1 MNNKSHKISLFM
13 IVHFLTI
20 FSVGQKSF
28 GDRSEKEGEQAF
40 NFYYG
45 RFQFEDDSPA
55 IVAPVPWRSAY
66 TYVTVIPRPKNY
78 RYHLTTGLERK
89 KGRFQLYLSDELL
102 QMLRS
107 GKHQI
112 ALYCPL
118 HDSEGGRCYRL
129 AGTFPPDLLV
139 RERNQAK
146 AVYVK
151 RPLEATT
158 GKIIFSSQWSGH
170 GVYGRQLLK
179 RHKDKY
185 IAEAET
191 AADIFEWGI
200 PQNDLRCKLVCS
212 SREIS
217 KGDPLFFRFHIQ
229 NAGVNRCSLNL
240 HKFCTFSLKGKH
252 AGFCPLTVAP
262 YRLDPSSPVNKYVT
276 IQPGE
281 ILKLSLP
288 VVKLATYAFSDIDAH
303 VLDRTDNPGI
313 YRIQAM
319 YDEHR
324 SRNYPGRWEGKIA
337 SNEITLHVR
346 PRVTDVYEDQLTLN
360 QDIPLI
366 LHIGPQNNPY
376 IVQADSIRF
385 VTNNGKVSANLKISF
400 RTSPFFRWQTELD
413 LVGAGEEVL
422 SKQKISISNQGNAK
436 IIDRTIQL
444 PLESWTHISNAKTFR
459 LSLIV
464 TD

>member
-1 MNNKSHKISLFM
+1 M

-28 GDRSEKEGEQAF
+28 GDRSEQEGEQEF

-55 IVAPVPWRSAY
+55 IVAPIPWRSAS
-66 TYVTVIPRPKNY
+66 TYATVIPHPKNY

-89 KGRFQLYLSDELL
+89 QGRFQLYLSDELL

-118 HDSEGGRCYRL
+118 HDIEGGRCYRL
-129 AGTFPPDLLV
+129 VGIFPPDLLV
-139 RERNQAK
+139 RERSQAK
-146 AVYVK
+146 VEYVK
-151 RPLEATT
+151 RPLEVTT
-158 GKIIFSSQWSGH
+158 GKTIFCSQWTGY
-170 GVYGRQLLK
+170 GDYGRQLLE

-185 IAEAET
+185 IAEADKT
-191 AADIFEWGI
+191 ADIFEWGI

-229 NAGVNRCSLNL
+229 NAGVNSYSLN
-240 HKFCTFSLKGKH
+240 HKFWLTQFTFSLKGKYT
-252 AGFCPLTVAP
+252 GFCPLTVEP
-262 YRLDPSSPVNKYVT
+262 YWFDPSSPVNKYVT

-281 ILKLSLP
+281 ILQVSIP
-288 VVKLATYAFSDIDAH
+288 VVKLATYTFSDIDAH
-303 VLDRTDNPGI
+303 VLDSTDNPGI
-313 YRIQAM
+313 YRIQAT
-319 YDEHR
+319 YNEHR
-324 SRNYPGRWEGKIA
+324 SRNYPGWWEGKIA

-346 PRVTDVYEDQLTLN
+346 PRVKDVYEDQLSLN
-360 QDIPLI
+360 KDIPLI

-376 IVQADSIRF
+376 IIQSDSLRF
-385 VTNNGKVSANLKISF
+385 VLNNGKVSANLKISF
-400 RTSPFFRWQTELD
+400 RTSPLFSWQIELV
-413 LVGAGEEVL
+413 LVGPGEEVL
-422 SKQKISISNQGNAK
+422 RKQKTTISNQGKAK
-436 IIDRTIQL
+436 IIDRTVSL
-444 PLESWTHISNAKTFR
+444 PLGSWNQISNAKTFR
-459 LSLIV
+459 LSFIV